1 MIDIIVCF
9 KDHSEA
15 TIFADVYSF
24 YETRKQLKIMQ
35 EELYKSTTTMI
46 NKDYICYYKVVETV

>member
-1 MIDIIVCF
+1 MINIKIWY
-9 KDHSEA
+9 KDSCQP
-15 TIFADVYSF
+15 TIFEDVYSF

-46 NKDYICYYKVVETV
+46 NKDYIRCYKVIETV